1 MQLLSHLCVA
11 ASHWPTAI
19 HGRHQATR
27 PCPLTRFHERTLS
40 FFHELRVA
48 HWLHGPTSHF
58 FVLCSSECA
67 ALHSRLLRSM
77 CHHIHQQQQMRL
89 SPLLACVT
97 ALLLAM
103 YSGAAS
109 GSRTCVSENLCLSL
123 PFFCCSLSPH
133 PPHHL
138 PSPPWHVL
146 WFWFMVVHFSSSLW
160 CVAASQGEGEREGG
174 EEGERLR
181 CFVVVLCCTV
191 SLDCCLDVLC

>member
-1 MQLLSHLCVA
+1 MRLLSHLCVA
-11 ASHWPTAI
+11 AGPW
-19 HGRHQATR
+19 
-27 PCPLTRFHERTLS
+27 PLTRFHGRFLPSMNCVWHIGCMGSLHTSLCCAPLS
-40 FFHELRVA
+40 V
-48 HWLHGPTSHF
+48 
-58 FVLCSSECA
+58 
-67 ALHSRLLRSM
+67 LHSRLSWSM
-77 CHHIHQQQQMRL
+77 QPHQHRQQQMRMRL

-109 GSRTCVSENLCLSL
+109 GSRAGVSENLCLPLS
-123 PFFCCSLSPH
+123 FFCCSLSPH

-160 CVAASQGEGEREGG
+160 CVAASQGEGERKGG

-191 SLDCCLDVLC
+191 SLDCCLDVPC